1 MTRLTDAALET
12 RLRAALG
19 PIAREAPLP
28 ADALRVPLAW
38 IRGEPVSGR
47 VGRVA
52 FVAAAAVVVTLTVL
66 ALLGQLAPPRVG
78 DDGDAALPVEWIDTE
93 PTVLRVPGI
102 VGIQAGPN
110 AEVVQLA
117 VGRADGQTFRL
128 AAWGGSDG
136 TCLWFSWA
144 GSSGSGC
151 GPLPQEGPIAGG
163 ALGQVSGNWSGETA
177 GHLDG
182 LAAPGAAAV
191 HVEAVDGRRATAH
204 LLELSA
210 ARIDARAFVVFLP
223 AGFTARE
230 VVATNADGA
239 PIGSLDLAGP
249 PEAPPPGQR
258 GTEPRLV
265 AVLRNHTDA
274 EAELEMEDAG
284 EQSGGSSVGV
294 TMPCDIGALGAPLYS
309 GRTWSIGVDG
319 QVLLTSDDVD
329 AQPGSGEAYEV
340 VIDLR
345 PGETPEVVEKGLRPL
360 VESAEGPPSGRD
372 PMPWWSDRMW
382 ELADGLECAFEPGR

>member
-28 ADALRVPLAW
+28 TDALRVPRSW
-38 IRGEPVSGR
+38 IRGEPGLGR
-47 VGRVA
+47 AGRMVL
-52 FVAAAAVVVTLTVL
+52 VAAAAVVVTLAVL
-66 ALLGQLAPPRVG
+66 ALLGQLEPPRVG

-93 PTVLRVPGI
+93 PTVLSVPEM
-102 VGIQAGPN
+102 VGIQAGPS

-117 VGRADGQTFRL
+117 VGRADGQLFRL

-136 TCLWFSWA
+136 TCLWFSWS

-151 GPLPQEGPIAGG
+151 GPLPQDSPIAGG
-163 ALGQVSGNWSGETA
+163 ALGQVSGNWGGETA

-182 LAAPGAAAV
+182 LAAPRAAAV
-191 HVEAVDGRRATAH
+191 HVEAVDGRRATAR
-204 LLELSA
+204 LFKLST
-210 ARIDARAFVVFLP
+210 ARIDAHAFVVFLP

-230 VVATNADGA
+230 VVATDADGT
-239 PIGSLDLAGP
+239 PIGSLDLGEP
-249 PEAPPPGQR
+249 PNRAAPSGQ
-258 GTEPRLV
+258 GTEPRLL

-294 TMPCDIGALGAPLYS
+294 TMPCDIGALGVPLYP
-309 GRTWSIGVDG
+309 GRTWWIGVDG
-319 QVLLTSDDVD
+319 RVLLTSDDVE

-345 PGETPEVVEKGLRPL
+345 PGAAPAVAETGLRSL
-360 VESAEGPPSGRD
+360 EESPEGPPSERD

-382 ELADGLECAFEPGR
+382 ELADGLECAFEPGP

>member
-19 PIAREAPLP
+19 SIAREAPLP
-28 ADALRVPLAW
+28 ADTLQVPRSW
-38 IRGEPVSGR
+38 IQGEPGMGRAGR
-47 VGRVA
+47 VVL
-52 FVAAAAVVVTLTVL
+52 VAAAAVVVTLAVL
-66 ALLGQLAPPRVG
+66 ALLSQLEPPRIG

-93 PTVLRVPGI
+93 PTVLAVPEI
-102 VGIQAGPN
+102 VGIEAGPN

-117 VGRADGQTFRL
+117 VGRAGGQAFRL

-136 TCLWFSWA
+136 SCLWFSWA

-151 GPLPQEGPIAGG
+151 GPLPQDTPSAGG
-163 ALGQVSGNWSGETA
+163 ALGLYGGKWGGETA
-177 GHLDG
+177 GHLVG

-191 HVEAVDGRRATAH
+191 HAEAVDGRRATAR
-204 LLELSA
+204 LFELAA
-210 ARIDARAFVVFLP
+210 ARIDAQAFVVFLP

-230 VVATNADGA
+230 VVATDAGGA
-239 PIGSLDLAGP
+239 PIGSLDLAGL
-249 PEAPPPGQR
+249 PEAPPPDQR

-284 EQSGGSSVGV
+284 DQSGGSSVAV
-294 TMPCDIGALGAPLYS
+294 TMPCDIGALGVPLYR

-319 QVLLTSDDVD
+319 HVLLTSDDVD

-345 PGETPEVVEKGLRPL
+345 PGEPLEVAEMSLRPL

-382 ELADGLECAFEPGR
+382 ELADGLECAFEPGP